1 MIGKGRGP
9 GGSGKLRV
17 PLEDFVLKYHINPT
31 RAEART
37 IAHITAYEER
47 RDEGISKLPL

>member
-17 PLEDFVLKYHINPT
+17 PLEVLKYHINPT